1 MIINT
6 LFMFKKVVESMY
18 TRREIKS
25 MRSTQIQLLGVK
37 NAISEVKNTLD
48 GINDSS
54 DTAEGDISDLKSHK

>member
-1 MIINT
+1 
-6 LFMFKKVVESMY
+6 MFKKVAESMY

-25 MRSTQIQLLGVK
+25 MRSTQIQLLEVK

-54 DTAEGDISDLKSHK
+54 DTAEEDISDLKSHK